1 VEDVVVVLLQE
12 ALRNN
17 PEHHVMIDAI
27 VVAIPL
33 LQDGFVGLQLFD
45 GISLRSLPTTITTV

>member
-1 VEDVVVVLLQE
+1 MVVLLQE